1 MTITSRTTQAAAG
14 AAVLVVAMTLF
25 VRSDAPADGRDVLVR
40 RAAFVESIVEGG
52 TVHAARVMVY
62 GAPLGAVASRIV
74 ELAPEGSIV
83 GPGDVLVRLDTA
95 PLEAML
101 AREAGALMRARAD
114 LRAAEEELTIAA
126 GTERVQ
132 VMEAEAALAE
142 ATREVAR
149 ARTAAED
156 LRPMLAEGFI
166 TRAELERA
174 EQALTRAIEQRA
186 LAGARLELRT
196 TARAGGAAPAR
207 RSPRLDAAAAQVTEL
222 EARVDTLRRQIEAST
237 VRAERPGLL
246 VYRDLFFGSERRKP
260 QLGDEAVPNQPLV
273 SVPDASTLTVET
285 RVREI
290 DVHRVADSQRV
301 QIRVDAYPDLRLT
314 GRITLIGAL
323 AQEDLAAAGT
333 RFFPVTVG
341 LDHADAR
348 LRTGMT
354 AQVEIE
360 AATIPSAIVVPLEAV
375 LTDDEGTHCLV
386 PTDDGIARRA
396 VVVWARNDTDA
407 AIKSGLSA
415 GERVRLPGR
424 TP

>member
-1 MTITSRTTQAAAG
+1 
-14 AAVLVVAMTLF
+14 
-25 VRSDAPADGRDVLVR
+25 
-40 RAAFVESIVEGG
+40 
-52 TVHAARVMVY
+52 MVY

-74 ELAPEGSIV
+74 ELAPEGSFV
-83 GPGDVLVRLDTA
+83 EPGDVLVRLDTA

-101 AREAGALMRARAD
+101 ARETGALMRARAD
-114 LRAAEEELTIAA
+114 LRAAEEELTLAA

-132 VMEAEAALAE
+132 AMEAEAALAE

-149 ARTAAED
+149 ARTAVED

-174 EQALTRAIEQRA
+174 EQALTRASEQRA
-186 LAGARLELRT
+186 LAGARLELRA
-196 TARAGGAAPAR
+196 TARRGDGEHAR

-222 EARVDTLRRQIEAST
+222 DARIDTLRRQVEAST
-237 VRAERPGLL
+237 IRAERPGLL
-246 VYRDLFFGSERRKP
+246 VYRDMFFGSERRKP

-301 QIRVDAYPDLRLT
+301 QIRVDAYPDLRMT

-341 LDHADAR
+341 LDHADPR

-375 LTDDEGTHCLV
+375 LTDEEGTHCLV
-386 PTDDGIARRA
+386 PEGERLARRA

-415 GERVRLPGR
+415 GERVRVPQR
-424 TP
+424 IP